1 VPSAVVR
8 MSGSFTV
15 HMYPTFIPSTVMRSV
30 ARHDP

>member
-15 HMYPTFIPSTVMRSV
+15 HVSDFHSV
-30 ARHDP
+30 DGDAIGSEA